1 MDARKL
7 TRIAQAMGLVST
19 GPSSSMHD
27 RRPRSKR
34 TSVGDQSLPR
44 RRPSVN
50 GAAPS
55 PARSGFSAASS
66 NRTGRAHG
74 AGRAADLGGRGH
86 LVQIVPPDHLFV
98 PSGFSPTVNL
108 EDIEQKPGSSSTLS
122 SDEKE
127 LRRWRRGRLLP
138 LRGTMDGMIKD
149 VVKEWG
155 LPSGIGMTLYLV
167 NEEEKAVAS
176 SEEDESGQ
184 EYEGGMKCSPE
195 AWKILWAD
203 LFNPINVRLPSSK
216 FPSPRGQAI
225 PVRNGSLSV
234 VRADSREDLAD
245 DPNANPFRASANN
258 RGLFEG
264 FLTPASARSFQL
276 FNPDTGNSP
285 GKRSSLAPS
294 ASASQTNSPP
304 RKVRQNSNWT
314 DDQTSPTFEYAPR
327 SLFQSSQRPSR
338 IVGKIEFDFDR
349 DRAKW
354 YEVWRKRRQQ
364 AAEIPRKGGL
374 RPLRLGVEE
383 KESDGGGQEAAVGTG
398 KLEQD
403 KSIELEQAEPK
414 EKSEQDEPED
424 AKREGS
430 EESKQEEP
438 EQLQQY
444 ELTEPKH
451 IEQEE
456 TEQDEVKELDQVEP
470 NDLTQNAPTLAS
482 VTAENSPE
490 TPEESASEYSVEQS
504 PEGYAQLDDES
515 LDGNGEEAA
524 SESSAGNLSP
534 DDDEEEFAILR
545 ADRLTNE
552 KTEFGFDDIGSN
564 AILNEKIPD
573 AKLAGGLEEHDTE
586 PLSDVQEV
594 AMLIAQRQQAS
605 AANTPLLNVPDEQGQ
620 GLASP
625 INLPSPQTASTGP
638 VVNTPTLSFTPA
650 QDRKLSIEIPE
661 ATMPAMFGLGM
672 GLDMAYDKRGSS
684 LVMSDQLD
692 LLERGESSI

>member
-1 MDARKL
+1 M
-7 TRIAQAMGLVST
+7 
-19 GPSSSMHD
+19 
-27 RRPRSKR
+27 
-34 TSVGDQSLPR
+34 
-44 RRPSVN
+44 
-50 GAAPS
+50 
-55 PARSGFSAASS
+55 
-66 NRTGRAHG
+66 
-74 AGRAADLGGRGH
+74 
-86 LVQIVPPDHLFV
+86 QIVPPDHLFV
-98 PSGFSPTVNL
+98 PSGFSPTVSL
-108 EDIEQKPGSSSTLS
+108 EDIEHKPGTSSTLS

-149 VVKEWG
+149 VVREWG

-203 LFNPINVRLPSSK
+203 LFNPINVRLPSSR
-216 FPSPRGQAI
+216 FPSPRGQTI

-245 DPNANPFRASANN
+245 DLNANPFRASANN

-276 FNPDTGNSP
+276 NSSDTGNSP

-294 ASASQTNSPP
+294 ASASRTDSPP
-304 RKVRQNSNWT
+304 RKVRKDSNWT
-314 DDQTSPTFEYAPR
+314 DDQTSPIFEYAPR

-354 YEVWRKRRQQ
+354 YEVWRNRRQQ
-364 AAEIPRKGGL
+364 AAGIPLKGGL
-374 RPLRLGVEE
+374 RPLRLGVED
-383 KESDGGGQEAAVGTG
+383 KEVERGISETADGTG
-398 KLEQD
+398 ELEQD
-403 KSIELEQAEPK
+403 KSIELEQAKPK
-414 EKSEQDEPED
+414 AKSQEVKQDEPED
-424 AKREGS
+424 TKQERS
-430 EESKQEEP
+430 EEFKQEEP
-438 EQLQQY
+438 EQWS
-444 ELTEPKH
+444 ELTGPKQ
-451 IEQEE
+451 IEEE
-456 TEQDEVKELDQVEP
+456 EQEQDEMKELDQVEP
-470 NDLTQNAPTLAS
+470 KNLTQTTTALAS
-482 VTAENSPE
+482 ATAEHSPE
-490 TPEESASEYSVEQS
+490 IPEESPSEYSVEQS
-504 PEGYAQLDDES
+504 PEGYAQLGDES
-515 LDGNGEEAA
+515 FDGNREEGA

-564 AILNEKIPD
+564 AILDAKIPD
-573 AKLAGGLEEHDTE
+573 AKLAGEPEERSMD

-605 AANTPLLNVPDEQGQ
+605 AVNTPLLNVPDEQGQ

-661 ATMPAMFGLGM
+661 ATTPAMFGLGM

-692 LLERGESSI
+692 LLERGESSILDV